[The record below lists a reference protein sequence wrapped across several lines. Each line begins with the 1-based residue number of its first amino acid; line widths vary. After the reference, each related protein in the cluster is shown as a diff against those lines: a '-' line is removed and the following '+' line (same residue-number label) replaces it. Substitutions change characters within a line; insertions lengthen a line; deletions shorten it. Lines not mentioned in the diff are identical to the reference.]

1 MKESNYESRQ
11 QCFQFNPR
19 QHSLKKSMGDHIGR
33 RCIGRLLEA
42 SRTRSMIF
50 RLQEK
55 EVRGTSAVD
64 VVRALEREDKEYRHC
79 GGPIRQ
85 YLSWSLNRLG
95 GSVPAR
101 DLDPSDRLE
110 DEALA
115 LDYLLLLDEYGV
127 GKMIGKTD

>member
-1 MKESNYESRQ
+1 
-11 QCFQFNPR
+11 
-19 QHSLKKSMGDHIGR
+19 
-33 RCIGRLLEA
+33 
-42 SRTRSMIF
+42 MIF
-50 RLQEK
+50 RLKEK
-55 EVRGTSAVD
+55 EVNGTSAVD

-101 DLDPSDRLE
+101 DLDPSNRLE

-115 LDYLLLLDEYGV
+115 LDYLLLLEEYGI
-127 GKMIGKTD
+127 GKMMSTTD

>member
-1 MKESNYESRQ
+1 
-11 QCFQFNPR
+11 
-19 QHSLKKSMGDHIGR
+19 
-33 RCIGRLLEA
+33 
-42 SRTRSMIF
+42 MIF

-64 VVRALEREDKEYRHC
+64 IVRAPEREDKEYRHC

-95 GSVPAR
+95 GSVHAR
-101 DLDPSDRLE
+101 DLDLSDRLE

-127 GKMIGKTD
+127 GKMLGTTD

>member
-1 MKESNYESRQ
+1 
-11 QCFQFNPR
+11 
-19 QHSLKKSMGDHIGR
+19 
-33 RCIGRLLEA
+33 
-42 SRTRSMIF
+42 MIF

-55 EVRGTSAVD
+55 EVRGTSALD
-64 VVRALEREDKEYRHC
+64 IVRTLERQDKEYRHC

-95 GSVPAR
+95 SSVPAR
-101 DLDPSDRLE
+101 DLDLRDRLE

-127 GKMIGKTD
+127 GEIIGTTVKPKE

>member
-1 MKESNYESRQ
+1 
-11 QCFQFNPR
+11 
-19 QHSLKKSMGDHIGR
+19 
-33 RCIGRLLEA
+33 
-42 SRTRSMIF
+42 MIF

-64 VVRALEREDKEYRHC
+64 VVRALEREDKQYRHC
-79 GGPIRQ
+79 GGPLRQ

-101 DLDPSDRLE
+101 DLGPSDRLE

-115 LDYLLLLDEYGV
+115 LNYLLLLDDGV
-127 GKMIGKTD
+127 GKIIGTTGLSQRSKCHGYSISIELF

>member
-1 MKESNYESRQ
+1 
-11 QCFQFNPR
+11 
-19 QHSLKKSMGDHIGR
+19 
-33 RCIGRLLEA
+33 
-42 SRTRSMIF
+42 MIF

-55 EVRGTSAVD
+55 EVSGTSAVD
-64 VVRALEREDKEYRHC
+64 IVRALEREDKEYRHC

-101 DLDPSDRLE
+101 DLDVSDRLE

-115 LDYLLLLDEYGV
+115 LAYLVLLDEHGM
-127 GKMIGKTD
+127 GELIGPTETEGAMR

>member
-1 MKESNYESRQ
+1 
-11 QCFQFNPR
+11 
-19 QHSLKKSMGDHIGR
+19 
-33 RCIGRLLEA
+33 
-42 SRTRSMIF
+42 MIF

-64 VVRALEREDKEYRHC
+64 VVRALEREDKEYRYC

-95 GSVPAR
+95 SSVPAR

-127 GKMIGKTD
+127 GKMIATTD